1 MLQRLQQCDRNTQ
14 QNNQI
19 FYIHVWQSRVEIEH
33 YSVAYYDRIT
43 AFEALCAELQLLLQ
57 LQYATE

>member
-1 MLQRLQQCDRNTQ
+1 MIKIHK

-43 AFEALCAELQLLLQ
+43 AFEALCAEIQLRAGLIC
-57 LQYATE
+57 AV

>member
-1 MLQRLQQCDRNTQ
+1 MQCFKDRNNDQNTR

-33 YSVAYYDRIT
+33 YSIAIT
-43 AFEALCAELQLLLQ
+43 AFEALCAELQLRVGLICSV
-57 LQYATE
+57 